1 MVWPFGKRSTQS
13 AEEEATSNG
22 KDKSEQK
29 IFLEDV
35 PPKFDTDIQKPA
47 SQHTTQSRE
56 MKRILSNLSWSDFHP
71 SNLLAIPCFRD
82 AGLTGFSCLFVFSSV
97 MFLYHKDIRKA
108 ANWGFGGLMLGATF
122 AWEQC
127 NAQRRKE
134 QMAVK
139 MAQERYKQ
147 RHQRKSES

>member
-35 PPKFDTDIQKPA
+35 PPKFDTDIRKPA

-134 QMAVK
+134 QLAVK

>member
-13 AEEEATSNG
+13 AEEETAIEG
-22 KDKSEQK
+22 KDKTEHK

-35 PPKFDTDIQKPA
+35 PPKFDTDFQKTAP
-47 SQHTTQSRE
+47 QHTTQSKE
-56 MKRILSNLSWSDFHP
+56 MKRILSNLSWADFHP

-82 AGLTGFSCLFVFSSV
+82 AGLAGFSCLFVFSSV
-97 MFLYHKDIRKA
+97 MFLYHKDVRKA

-127 NAQRRKE
+127 NAQRRRE
-134 QMAVK
+134 QQAVQ
-139 MAQERYKQ
+139 MAQERYRQ
-147 RHQRKSES
+147 RRARKTE

>member
-35 PPKFDTDIQKPA
+35 PPKFDTDIQNSA

-134 QMAVK
+134 QLAVK